1 MNYPRSIAFAV
12 LWLMLSQAPAVAQDF
27 EKGLAAARAG
37 DFAVAVAEWRPL
49 ANDGHVEAQFNLGAI
64 YEAGLGVPEAVTEIL
79 SKLQCD
85 GSWRSSNSKAEVG
98 PVAVTVNEYCV

>member
-12 LWLMLSQAPAVAQDF
+12 LWLMLSQTPAVAQDF

-37 DFAVAVAEWRPL
+37 NFAVAVAEWRPL

-64 YEAGLGVPEAVTEIL
+64 YEAGLEPIP
-79 SKLQCD
+79 Q
-85 GSWRSSNSKAEVG
+85 SS
-98 PVAVTVNEYCV
+98 EYWSRDRLRVSNGRRHH